1 MSFPRLA
8 VTFALLVALIATQ
21 VDAVQPNVTTELA
34 VKGPLILEDNGFQH
48 RERGKA
54 FPLSEHTAVRLGA
67 GKWERTGKDNNIWR
81 STHSPSA
88 GHVPVMAYQGFDEKN
103 LIIEVTFRF
112 GRNTEPWHHQCF
124 RIAADRRP
132 DITGH
137 IISAWAN
144 VNNDFIESGFLLQHI
159 RKTPEK
165 QILQDLLLDYQNL
178 KITPGKWHTA
188 ILEIVNDEA
197 LFRLGKHVAYT
208 KAEQIT
214 TSKTLVSLTM
224 GSTWHEVKHVRIWRA
239 NLNPQWE
246 STKNSLLSKR
256 RTFEVMKHHY
266 KNP

>member
-34 VKGPLILEDNGFQH
+34 VKGPLILEDNGFQD

-54 FPLSEHTAVRLGA
+54 FPLSEHTTVRLGA

-112 GRNTEPWHHQCF
+112 GKIRNP
-124 RIAADRRP
+124 
-132 DITGH
+132 G
-137 IISAWAN
+137 IISAFVLLLTGGRILLGTSSLPGN

-159 RKTPEK
+159 CKTPEK
-165 QILQDLLLDYQNL
+165 QILQDLHSTIRISRLLLANG
-178 KITPGKWHTA
+178 TPPYWK
-188 ILEIVNDEA
+188 
-197 LFRLGKHVAYT
+197 
-208 KAEQIT
+208 
-214 TSKTLVSLTM
+214 S
-224 GSTWHEVKHVRIWRA
+224 
-239 NLNPQWE
+239 
-246 STKNSLLSKR
+246 
-256 RTFEVMKHHY
+256 
-266 KNP
+266 